1 MIEAVQLGRTF
12 GERDVLRGLDL
23 DIPRGAFLLVTGGNG
38 SGKSTL
44 LSLLAGLL
52 APTTGRLTV
61 GAKRGEIGYVGH
73 EPLVYEE
80 LTALENLELFG
91 SLYRVADRRERPR
104 MLLERYDLWEAR
116 NERVAAYSR
125 GMKQRLALCRA
136 LLHEPELVLLDEPY
150 AGLDAVGAELLD
162 DELTRLCGARTLVV
176 SSHLPERIEH
186 LATLRLAL

>member
-1 MIEAVQLGRTF
+1 MIQAVQLGRRF

-23 DIPRGAFLLVTGGNG
+23 DIPSGSFLLVTGGNG

-52 APTTGRLTV
+52 APTAGELTV
-61 GAKRGEIGYVGH
+61 DARREQIGYVGH

-91 SLYRVADRRERPR
+91 RLYRVSERRERAG
-104 MLLERYDLWEAR
+104 MLLERYALWEAR
-116 NERVAAYSR
+116 NERVSTFSR

-150 AGLDAVGAELLD
+150 AGLDAAGALLLD
-162 DELTRLCGARTLVV
+162 DELTDLTGVKTLVV